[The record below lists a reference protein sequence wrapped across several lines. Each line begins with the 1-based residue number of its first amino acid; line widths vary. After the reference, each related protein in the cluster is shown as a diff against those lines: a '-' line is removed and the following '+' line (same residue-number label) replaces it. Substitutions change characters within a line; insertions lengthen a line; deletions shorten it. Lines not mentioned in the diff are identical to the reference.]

1 MLVKACQTS
10 SLLLFKF
17 WQGLYLLM
25 SSYNLIY
32 TMNFTMKYDIVP
44 FSHILV
50 HSKFR
55 IFGLAE
61 AQILSEPNLIS
72 TNERRDNIRPMRNG
86 YYFPIS
92 GSHLRPAV
100 YLGDFS
106 FPFPYVLCDLQLS
119 TKIHPTASC
128 SICNLHLYA
137 AVLASASCVMFAD
150 IVLSEG
156 LFHPHMARLRLHLLH
171 IESSYQTFMNVIL
184 QGYR

>member
-106 FPFPYVLCDLQLS
+106 FPFNS
-119 TKIHPTASC
+119 TKGSLVSGIIVFPAHCLLLPSQCYNPTFMTTFC
-128 SICNLHLYA
+128 KLWTT
-137 AVLASASCVMFAD
+137 
-150 IVLSEG
+150 
-156 LFHPHMARLRLHLLH
+156 PHF
-171 IESSYQTFMNVIL
+171 SSYLAMVRLKFYSETLRAVQN
-184 QGYR
+184 

>member
-106 FPFPYVLCDLQLS
+106 FPLCHNFCTKKKIVGNIKLIDLNCNWLTVCPIYVNDCIYECMNAFNLQVS
-119 TKIHPTASC
+119 PH
-128 SICNLHLYA
+128 
-137 AVLASASCVMFAD
+137 ASA
-150 IVLSEG
+150 
-156 LFHPHMARLRLHLLH
+156 
-171 IESSYQTFMNVIL
+171 IL
-184 QGYR
+184 QGGIVFFWSFDQSTEI

>member
-100 YLGDFS
+100 YLGEFS
-106 FPFPYVLCDLQLS
+106 FPFRVTIGITSKCLVLLVLETNCWPVSQILLIQLHQQ
-119 TKIHPTASC
+119 KRHDK
-128 SICNLHLYA
+128 LY
-137 AVLASASCVMFAD
+137 L
-150 IVLSEG
+150 EG
-156 LFHPHMARLRLHLLH
+156 FQKTLIR
-171 IESSYQTFMNVIL
+171 
-184 QGYR
+184 

>member
-55 IFGLAE
+55 IFGLAQ
-61 AQILSEPNLIS
+61 ARILSESNLIS

-106 FPFPYVLCDLQLS
+106 FPLYITLLAQLF
-119 TKIHPTASC
+119 
-128 SICNLHLYA
+128 LGRR
-137 AVLASASCVMFAD
+137 
-150 IVLSEG
+150 LSDQKT
-156 LFHPHMARLRLHLLH
+156 L
-171 IESSYQTFMNVIL
+171 N
-184 QGYR
+184 

>member
-72 TNERRDNIRPMRNG
+72 TNERRDNIRPMRKG

-100 YLGDFS
+100 YLGEFS
-106 FPFPYVLCDLQLS
+106 FVSMGLIKRGGQGPPRSQ
-119 TKIHPTASC
+119 TQ
-128 SICNLHLYA
+128 NLPQIMLK
-137 AVLASASCVMFAD
+137 
-150 IVLSEG
+150 
-156 LFHPHMARLRLHLLH
+156 
-171 IESSYQTFMNVIL
+171 
-184 QGYR
+184 

>member
-100 YLGDFS
+100 YLGEFS
-106 FPFPYVLCDLQLS
+106 FPLGFYMKFIRNSL
-119 TKIHPTASC
+119 
-128 SICNLHLYA
+128 
-137 AVLASASCVMFAD
+137 
-150 IVLSEG
+150 
-156 LFHPHMARLRLHLLH
+156 
-171 IESSYQTFMNVIL
+171 
-184 QGYR
+184 

>member
-100 YLGDFS
+100 YLGEFS
-106 FPFPYVLCDLQLS
+106 FPLENVLRHLENALFN
-119 TKIHPTASC
+119 HPSGTSQIQIPHAF
-128 SICNLHLYA
+128 HF
-137 AVLASASCVMFAD
+137 CVN
-150 IVLSEG
+150 
-156 LFHPHMARLRLHLLH
+156 R
-171 IESSYQTFMNVIL
+171 
-184 QGYR
+184 

>member
-100 YLGDFS
+100 YLGEFS
-106 FPFPYVLCDLQLS
+106 FP
-119 TKIHPTASC
+119 
-128 SICNLHLYA
+128 
-137 AVLASASCVMFAD
+137 LAFF
-150 IVLSEG
+150 G
-156 LFHPHMARLRLHLLH
+156 
-171 IESSYQTFMNVIL
+171 Q
-184 QGYR
+184 

>member
-61 AQILSEPNLIS
+61 ARILSEPNLIS
-72 TNERRDNIRPMRNG
+72 TNERRDSIRPMRNG

-106 FPFPYVLCDLQLS
+106 FPLCSNLFWMMQNYPNFVPNVFLCK
-119 TKIHPTASC
+119 KIK
-128 SICNLHLYA
+128 Y
-137 AVLASASCVMFAD
+137 
-150 IVLSEG
+150 
-156 LFHPHMARLRLHLLH
+156 
-171 IESSYQTFMNVIL
+171 
-184 QGYR
+184 

>member
-61 AQILSEPNLIS
+61 ARILSEPNLIS
-72 TNERRDNIRPMRNG
+72 TNERRDSIRPMRNG

-106 FPFPYVLCDLQLS
+106 FP
-119 TKIHPTASC
+119 
-128 SICNLHLYA
+128 
-137 AVLASASCVMFAD
+137 
-150 IVLSEG
+150 
-156 LFHPHMARLRLHLLH
+156 LH
-171 IESSYQTFMNVIL
+171 IRLQMNTQMMMIIRQSWFQPEAICQPTSSSLTLLPSEPRLDFANVSLSIFFALPGFCRCNSVQFFVWIL
-184 QGYR
+184 QM

>member
-100 YLGDFS
+100 YLGEFS
-106 FPFPYVLCDLQLS
+106 FPLPKNGHEAAICRCGTLLSWPSMLEAALDPPCWVHPVLQGDANDQGEDPGA
-119 TKIHPTASC
+119 K
-128 SICNLHLYA
+128 LHLA
-137 AVLASASCVMFAD
+137 EL
-150 IVLSEG
+150 EG
-156 LFHPHMARLRLHLLH
+156 
-171 IESSYQTFMNVIL
+171 
-184 QGYR
+184 